1 MNQPAT
7 EMTPTENQGLQLKVP
22 ENLDERF
29 TMIPKD
35 FREAIE
41 FAKFLSTADMIPKA
55 FKGKPADILLAVQ
68 MGVDVGLSPPQ
79 ALQNIA
85 VINGRPLMWGDAVL
99 GVCRGSSVFDG
110 ERFLETLPTPDN
122 PVAVCQASRKG
133 EPPVV
138 RTFSQE
144 DAEKAGLWKKE
155 GPWQTYPMRMLQMR
169 ARAFALRD
177 AFPDVL
183 KGIKIREDYVGVP
196 AQDERVVS
204 NVSDA
209 ALAAPNAASRAKA
222 KVKAKKETAKEDTE
236 FEAIMSS
243 IEGATDLEALKELG
257 QHARDVIKDKT
268 QKTLAREAWSKRRD
282 VLSAALSPG
291 PDEAAVLRKFK
302 DAKNQEDFD
311 LASDL
316 MLSLPNKEVADI
328 VRKEAAERLGLE

>member
-7 EMTPTENQGLQLKVP
+7 EMTPPENQGLQLKVP
-22 ENLDERF
+22 ENLERF

-35 FREAIE
+35 FREAME

-99 GVCRGSSVFDG
+99 GVCRGSGVFDG
-110 ERFLETLPTPDN
+110 ERFLETLPTHDN
-122 PVAVCQASRKG
+122 PIAVCQAARKG

-138 RTFSQE
+138 RSFSKE
-144 DAEKAGLWKKE
+144 DAEKAQLWKKE

-183 KGIKIREDYVGVP
+183 KGIKVREDYMGAP

-209 ALAAPNAASRAKA
+209 ALEAPDAASRAKA
-222 KVKAKKETAKEDTE
+222 KVKAKKATVEEDKE

-243 IEGATDLEALKELG
+243 IEGATDLEVLKALGE
-257 QHARDVIKDKT
+257 HARGVIKDKT
-268 QKTLAREAWSKRRD
+268 KKTLAREAWSKRRD
-282 VLSAALSPG
+282 TLSAALSPG
-291 PDEAAVLRKFK
+291 PDESAVLRKFK
-302 DAKNQEDFD
+302 EAKTQEDFD

-316 MLSLPNKEVADI
+316 MLSLPNKEVAEI
-328 VRKEAAERLGLE
+328 ARKDAAERLGLE

>member
-7 EMTPTENQGLQLKVP
+7 EMTPQENQGLQLKVP
-22 ENLDERF
+22 ADLERF

-35 FREAIE
+35 FREAMD
-41 FAKFLSTADMIPKA
+41 FAKFLATADMIPKA

-110 ERFLETLPTPDN
+110 ERFLEELPTHDN
-122 PVAVCQASRKG
+122 PVARCQVARKG
-133 EPPVV
+133 EPPVI
-138 RTFSQE
+138 RTFSKQ
-144 DAEKAGLWKKE
+144 DAETAQLWKKE

-183 KGIKIREDYVGVP
+183 KGIRVREDYAGVP
-196 AQDERVVS
+196 EQDERVIS
-204 NVSDA
+204 NVADPALPPASA
-209 ALAAPNAASRAKA
+209 ANRAKA
-222 KVKAKKETAKEDTE
+222 KVKAKKDTVKEDTE
-236 FEAIMSS
+236 FEAIMAS
-243 IEGATDLEALKELG
+243 IEGATDLEELKALGE
-257 QHARDVIKDKT
+257 HARDVIKDKT
-268 QKTLAREAWSKRRD
+268 KKTLAREAWTKRRD
-282 VLSAALSPG
+282 ALSAALSPT
-291 PDEAAVLRKFK
+291 PDESTVLRKFK
-302 DAKNQEDFD
+302 EAKNQEDFD

-316 MLSLPNKEVADI
+316 MRSLPNTEVADI
-328 VRKEAAERLGLE
+328 VRKEAAERLGIE